1 MITLNQLRLSRGSD
15 ILFSQADAAIH
26 GGQRIGLVGNNGC
39 GKSSLFALLR
49 GEIEADSGELI
60 MPPDW
65 RIASVRQETP
75 SLPQS
80 ALDYVLDG
88 HQPYRQAQHA
98 LKQAEQEANGL
109 AIAAAHEQLA
119 AIHGYALPAQAGELL
134 NGLGFLP
141 AQQQLAVAEFSGGW
155 RMRLNL
161 AQALIAPADLLLLDE
176 PTNHLDLDAIIWL
189 QDFLKSHPAT
199 QIIIAHDREF
209 LDSLCQ
215 HIWHISGKQL
225 ESYRGNYSQFERI
238 RHERR
243 LQADAQ
249 YAKQAAQRAHLQSF
263 VDRFRAKASKAK
275 QAQSRLKALEKLDAA
290 PPPAQEQGFQLEF
303 ATPEHIPAQ
312 LLKLEKTALGYGET
326 NILKAFS
333 LAIEREDRIG
343 LLGRNGAGK
352 STLMKALAG
361 LEVIQS
367 GERKIHQYCQIGYFT
382 QHSLDRLEATQSPLW
397 HMQQIL
403 PAQSEQEHRN
413 FLGNYGFG
421 GDRAYDAIASFSG
434 GEKARLA
441 LALIIAM
448 RPNLLLLDEPTNHLD
463 LAMRDSL
470 NLALQAYEGAM
481 VIISHDR
488 NMLRSTCNRF
498 FLIDQ
503 AQVSP
508 FDGDLDDYRRHLQQS
523 LQAQLDATKSDK
535 GSPAPLS
542 RQSQKRNEAEIRRLL
557 RPFKQILEKAEAKVT
572 ALEAQKQTIENRLAD
587 ADIYL
592 EENKDKLKQILAEQ
606 TNLQQALAQ
615 AEAAWLEAAENLQA
629 EEMKYTPEP

>member
-1 MITLNQLRLSRGSD
+1 MISLTNLRLSRGSD
-15 ILFSQADAAIH
+15 ILIHDANVAVH
-26 GGQRIGLVGNNGC
+26 TGQRIGLVGNNGS

-49 GEIEADSGELI
+49 GEIEADSGERF

-65 RIASVRQETP
+65 TIASVRQETP
-75 SLPQS
+75 SLAQS
-80 ALDYVLDG
+80 ALEYVLDG
-88 HQPYRQAQHA
+88 HSPYRQAQAA
-98 LKQAEQEANGL
+98 LQAAEAAQQGL
-109 AIAAAHEQLA
+109 AIAQAHDQLA
-119 AIHGYALPAQAGELL
+119 AINGYALPAKAGELL
-134 NGLGFLP
+134 SGLGFLP
-141 AQQQLAVAEFSGGW
+141 NQQQLAVAEFSGGW

-209 LDSLCQ
+209 LDDLCQ
-215 HIWHISGKQL
+215 HIWHISGKTL
-225 ESYRGNYSQFERI
+225 ESYRGNYSQFERT

-275 QAQSRLKALEKLDAA
+275 QAQSRLKALEKLDAL
-290 PPPAQEQGFQLEF
+290 PPPAQEQSFSLQF
-303 ATPEHIPAQ
+303 ATPEQNPAQ
-312 LLKLEKTALGYGET
+312 LLKMDKTALGYGET
-326 NILKAFS
+326 NIIKPFT

-361 LEVIQS
+361 IDLLQS
-367 GERKIHQYCQIGYFT
+367 GERRTHQFTHIGYFT
-382 QHSLDRLEATQSPLW
+382 QHSLDRLEPKQSPIW
-397 HMQQIL
+397 HLQQLL
-403 PAQSEQEHRN
+403 PEQSEQELRN
-413 FLGNYGFG
+413 FLGGYGFG
-421 GDRAYDAIASFSG
+421 GDRAYAEIAPFSG

-441 LALIIAM
+441 LALIIATK
-448 RPNLLLLDEPTNHLD
+448 PNLLLLDEPTNHLD
-463 LAMRDSL
+463 LAMRDNL

-498 FLIDQ
+498 YLIDSGQ
-503 AQVSP
+503 LTP

-523 LQAQLDATKSDK
+523 LQAQLDSGKTS
-535 GSPAPLS
+535 GENNQ
-542 RQSQKRNEAEIRRLL
+542 RQIQKRNEAEIRRLL
-557 RPFKQILEKAEAKVT
+557 RPYKQSLEKAEA
-572 ALEAQKQTIENRLAD
+572 ALAKIETQHQAIENQLAD
-587 ADIYL
+587 AAIYL
-592 EENKDKLKQILAEQ
+592 EENKAQLKTLLEQ
-606 TNLQQALAQ
+606 QAQTQQALAQ
-615 AEAAWLEAAENLQA
+615 AEAAWLEAAETLQA
-629 EEMKYTPEP
+629 QENALANA